1 MVYEI
6 DVSKGGIIRSKG
18 SGKRR
23 YCGLSNIFLAKK
35 YRFTIKKTS
44 VSYMHCL
51 LFYITYY

>member
-35 YRFTIKKTS
+35 YRFTIKK
-44 VSYMHCL
+44 L
-51 LFYITYY
+51 LLVTCTVYCFT